1 MEKYPVKGEVDR
13 ISFLDQLT
21 TEELSLFH
29 QNGTLLTM
37 KKNEP
42 LDLDDPSHKNSAFLV
57 TEGFVKLT
65 TLNLEGKKF
74 SLSLLQTG
82 DLSDWF
88 YNQTGEEKPFL
99 QTGHCK
105 FLESITGV
113 SQVLRMNET
122 VFQDLLDKKPSL
134 YVTL

>member
-42 LDLDDPSHKNSAFLV
+42 LDLDDPSQKNSVFLV

-88 YNQTGEEKPFL
+88 
-99 QTGHCK
+99 
-105 FLESITGV
+105 
-113 SQVLRMNET
+113 
-122 VFQDLLDKKPSL
+122 
-134 YVTL
+134 